1 MSALPHE
8 PGPQAADPH
17 RLEHAE
23 GPQTLAE
30 LRTALAVISPEVLT
44 AFNARLDAATFGEEH
59 AEVIAKARRTVA
71 FSNRAEVSA
80 PEVASTDGTG
90 GAGGTDGARPTED
103 PWAHLDVRDNA

>member
-8 PGPQAADPH
+8 PSPQADSDPY

-30 LRTALAVISPEVLT
+30 LRAALAVISPEVVT
-44 AFNARLDAATFGEEH
+44 AFNARLDSATFGEEQ

-71 FSNRAEVSA
+71 FSNRAEVA
-80 PEVASTDGTG
+80 AEVAAPMDGTA
-90 GAGGTDGARPTED
+90 GALPVED
-103 PWAHLDVRDNA
+103 LWAHLDVRDSAS

>member
-8 PGPQAADPH
+8 PSPQADSDPQ

-23 GPQTLAE
+23 GPQTLGE
-30 LRTALAVISPEVLT
+30 LRAALAVISPGVLT

-71 FSNRAEVSA
+71 FSNRTEVTPLA
-80 PEVASTDGTG
+80 DPIDETPA
-90 GAGGTDGARPTED
+90 AQPAED
-103 PWAHLDVRDNA
+103 PWAHLDVRDSS

>member
-8 PGPQAADPH
+8 PSPQADSDPQ

-23 GPQTLAE
+23 GPQTLGE
-30 LRTALAVISPEVLT
+30 LRAALAVISPEVLT

-71 FSNRAEVSA
+71 FSNRAEVTAS
-80 PEVASTDGTG
+80 VADPIDET
-90 GAGGTDGARPTED
+90 AAAQPAED
-103 PWAHLDVRDNA
+103 LWAHLDVRDSTN